1 MMTGRLYI
9 DGKDVYTDFGL
20 AVAMGGYNDLAAF
33 PPLKTVK
40 SNDWQEED
48 GIEADLSAPVLNT
61 RDVSIKFIVWSSNK
75 DGLGALIDLL
85 SDKAY
90 HTFYCA
96 TLRRKYRLRLV
107 SHPNLEWALR
117 LGFATLKFA
126 DDFPMD
132 GYTYQPPVSGI
143 APYGDYSLDDKLLT
157 DYGVRVLQGSLASID
172 KSPEVKRNL
181 LRNINTHS
189 GAIYDDA
196 RVTYKSK
203 EVQIKCLMRAA
214 TIEEFWRNHDALL
227 YDLVRPD
234 ERRLFVDARGVE
246 YPCHYKSCKTDDFA
260 NDDGRVWWQFTLTL
274 VFTHYRL
281 KGKRPAL
288 RLVSEGAL
296 RLMSN
301 GNLRLT

>member
-9 DGKDVYTDFGL
+9 DGKDVYADFGL
-20 AVAMGGYNDLAAF
+20 GVVEGGYNDIVAF

-61 RDVSIKFIVWSSNK
+61 RDVSIKFVVWGGNK

-107 SHPNLEWALR
+107 SHPNLEWAVR
-117 LGFATLKFA
+117 LGFTTLKFA
-126 DDFPMD
+126 DDFPLD
-132 GYTYQPPVSGI
+132 DYTYQPPVSGI
-143 APYGDYSLDDKLLT
+143 KPYGDYSLDDKLLT

-172 KSPEVKRNL
+172 KSPEVKKNL
-181 LRNINTHS
+181 LRNIGTQS

-203 EVQIKCLMRAA
+203 EVQINCLMRAA
-214 TIEEFWRNHDALL
+214 NIEEFWRNHDALL
-227 YDLVRPD
+227 YDLIRPD

-246 YPCHYKSCKTDDFA
+246 YPCHYKNCKTTEFYG
-260 NDDGRVWWQFTLTL
+260 DGEVWWKFTLTL

-288 RLVSEGAL
+288 RFVSNGTL
-296 RLMSN
+296 RLMAN

>member
-9 DGKDVYTDFGL
+9 DGKDVYADFGL
-20 AVAMGGYNDLAAF
+20 WVVEGGYNDIVAF

-61 RDVSIKFIVWSSNK
+61 RDVSIKFVVWGGNK

-107 SHPNLEWALR
+107 SHPNLEWAVR
-117 LGFATLKFA
+117 LGFTTLKFA
-126 DDFPMD
+126 DDFPLD
-132 GYTYQPPVSGI
+132 DYTYQPPVSGI
-143 APYGDYSLDDKLLT
+143 KPYGDYSLDDKLLT
-157 DYGVRVLQGSLASID
+157 DYGVRVLQGSIASID
-172 KSPEVKRNL
+172 KSPEVKKNL
-181 LRNINTHS
+181 LRNIGTQS

-296 RLMSN
+296 RLTSN

>member
-9 DGKDVYTDFGL
+9 DGKDIYTNFGL
-20 AVAMGGYNDLAAF
+20 CVAEGGNNDIVAF
-33 PPLKTVK
+33 PPLKAVK

-48 GIEADLSAPVLNT
+48 GIEADLSSPVLNT
-61 RDVSIKFIVWSSNK
+61 RDISIKFVVWGSNK

-90 HTFYCA
+90 HTFYSA
-96 TLRRKYRLRLV
+96 TLRRKFRLRLV
-107 SHPNLEWALR
+107 SHPNLEWATR
-117 LGFATLKFA
+117 LGFTTLKFA
-126 DDFPMD
+126 DDFPLD
-132 GYTYQPPVSGI
+132 GYTYQPPVSSI
-143 APYGDYSLDDKLLT
+143 APYGDYSLDDKRLT

-172 KSPEVKRNL
+172 KSPEVKKNL
-181 LRNINTHS
+181 LRNIGTQS

-203 EVQIKCLMRAA
+203 EVTINCLMRADS
-214 TIEEFWRNHDALL
+214 IEEFWRNHDALL

-246 YPCHYKSCKTDDFA
+246 YPCHYKSCKTTEFY
-260 NDDGRVWWQFTLTL
+260 NDGEVWWKFSLTL
-274 VFTHYRL
+274 VFTRYRL

-288 RLVSEGAL
+288 RLVSDGAL